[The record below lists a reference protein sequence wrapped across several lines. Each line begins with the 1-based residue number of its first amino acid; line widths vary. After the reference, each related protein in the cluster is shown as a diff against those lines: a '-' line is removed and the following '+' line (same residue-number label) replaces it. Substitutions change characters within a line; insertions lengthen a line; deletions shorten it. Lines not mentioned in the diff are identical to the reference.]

1 MFSHYITKNNAPK
14 NMSVWFFV
22 FVFWYRKLWEEN
34 IRQVD
39 QLKYRE
45 KEGPGWIQVE
55 QWWEVTFQE
64 E

>member
-1 MFSHYITKNNAPK
+1 
-14 NMSVWFFV
+14 MSVWFFV